1 LDQVFGFLAGFGSD
15 HCIKSCRIKLFF
27 PLDISKEVLE
37 DEGDLFD
44 DFLFRSDSDFL
55 DIDEFFTVFNDL
67 FPMNIFDNFWAPD
80 PFGFQLLFSVA
91 RFSGL
96 SKDDPLGKESFF
108 YLFAKGRSKCIL
120 EFLQTI
126 ICHITI

>member
-1 LDQVFGFLAGFGSD
+1 MKGYS
-15 HCIKSCRIKLFF
+15 IKLFF
-27 PLDISKEVLE
+27 LLDISKEVLE
-37 DEGDLFD
+37 DESDLFD

-55 DIDEFFTVFNDL
+55 DIDQFFTVFNNL
-67 FPMNIFDNFWAPD
+67 FPMSIFDNFWAPD

-91 RFSGL
+91 HFSGL

-120 EFLQTI
+120 ELIQTI